1 MQREGQL
8 KNLLVSIMSQKHL
21 DSPKNL
27 CCNSDKECGGAGGR
41 SAASPWPGCLPW
53 WTWWTVE

>member
-53 WTWWTVE
+53 WTVE